1 MATCRFAIAFLAVA
15 SAQYGGQQMRHGA
28 AGGNDVDLAMA
39 GWDQLSKSPE
49 KMQELFASFKDP
61 EVMAKAQ
68 EMLKDPAYMAAAKRK
83 VADLQA
89 KAHAQGLVDA
99 EGKPRPG
106 AAAAIASQGGVPG
119 EIASSIMNN
128 GNRARGEAG
137 DDAAAARE
145 WELSNLER
153 HRSGE
158 MNDAELGMANLRQA
172 MGDPSVMGE
181 VNKMLQNPENMAQL
195 KRLMADPTFQEQAKR
210 VAGQMKAS
218 GGMPDFSQMAQAL
231 GGAGGGAAAGG
242 AEAEIARLRRENA
255 ALKQRA
261 GLR

>member
-1 MATCRFAIAFLAVA
+1 MATCRFAIGFLAVA
-15 SAQYGGQQMRHGA
+15 SAQYGGQQRQ
-28 AGGNDVDLAMA
+28 GGNDVDLAMA

-99 EGKPRPG
+99 EGKPRAG

-119 EIASSIMNN
+119 EIASNIMNN
-128 GNRARGEAG
+128 GHRARGDAG
-137 DDAAAARE
+137 GEAAARE

-158 MNDAELGMANLRQA
+158 MNDAELGMANLRKA

-181 VNKMLQNPENMAQL
+181 VQKMLQNPESMEQL

-218 GGMPDFSQMAQAL
+218 GGMPDLSQMAQAL

-255 ALKQRA
+255 VLKQHA